1 MRTIIIKVD
10 ESIYDNVMFFLKNL
24 KDKGIIIEEKNSQA
38 KEIKK
43 LLNNKKVTPFKNIKD
58 PLKWQEDIRKE
69 WEW

>member
-1 MRTIIIKVD
+1 MRTITIKVD